1 MPRYELDGQVA
12 VVTGAG
18 RGIGRAT
25 ALRLAREG
33 ASVTVADI
41 NEANAKGVAEEIEST
56 AGNAYPFTVDVTD
69 KTDAERMVSE
79 TVARFGKLDILV
91 NNAGIAIIASLM
103 DTDEATW
110 DALMNVNAKG
120 VLLCSQAAARQMIAQ
135 GNGGRIINNA
145 SGAGKTAPGIE
156 AHRLVPML
164 PVSTLLSRLRSSSGW
179 NCRRTG
185 FWSTVCVLGLW
196 THRCGT

>member
-12 VVTGAG
+12 IVTGAG

-69 KTDAERMVSE
+69 KTDTERMVSE
-79 TVARFGKLDILV
+79 TVTQFGKLDILV

-103 DTDEATW
+103 DTDEAAW

-145 SGAGKTAPGIE
+145 SGAGKTAPGK
-156 AHRLVPML
+156 RTPLGPML
-164 PVSTLLSRLRSSSGW
+164 PVSTLLSRSRSSSGW

-185 FWSTVCVLGLW
+185 FWSTACAPGLW

>member
-12 VVTGAG
+12 IVTGAG

-56 AGNAYPFTVDVTD
+56 AGTAHPVTVDVTNKSD
-69 KTDAERMVSE
+69 TERMVSE

-120 VLLCSQAAARQMIAQ
+120 VLLCSQAAARQMIDQGTVVASSTTPPAQ
-135 GNGGRIINNA
+135 AKPHRA
-145 SGAGKTAPGIE
+145 D

-164 PVSTLLSRLRSSSGW
+164 PANTPLSPSPSNSDWSCL
-179 NCRRTG
+179 RTG
-185 FWSTVCVLGLW
+185 FWSTVCALGS
-196 THRCGT
+196 